1 MTLFLAMVGIANA
14 SANVDFL
21 GHIAIN
27 VNGTWY
33 YTDNENHDWCTGG
46 DFNGANLGT
55 FANTLRLSGQSQT
68 WESGNVNWNGGTVTM
83 YYKIDNGAAQSI
95 GLNYFKFN
103 NNNNY
108 FQYGGSNFAFHPI
121 DISGLSVNEQH
132 TISIWFNCG
141 DKWDSN
147 NNANY
152 VATFNVTDK
161 VSYIDENGDLQSHEA
176 KSISD
181 NTITTLNEEW
191 YVVDRDITINHT
203 LQLKGNVNII
213 LADGCT
219 MNMGTDS
226 DPISGDDDDAIW
238 ADNET
243 PGNLTIYGQE
253 EGTGE
258 LTIYADGD
266 GIHTNYDGYITINGG
281 TINTIVKYN
290 GIFTGNLTMNGGTL
304 NASSEES
311 CGINVDQN
319 ITNNGGS
326 INATGGS
333 SGIMANGGNIT
344 INGGE
349 VNATGNEYGAEYVIF
364 AGENISIY
372 NGTVTINGDNAEDGI
387 HANGDII
394 IEDGTVTV
402 SKDKE
407 DTDYAEDAIYAY
419 GAINI
424 TGGTVVANGS
434 SCGIYTE
441 DDITISKGTVTA
453 SGYYN
458 SGISASGD
466 ITING
471 GKVDATSSSEPGIY
485 AGDDITINDGTV
497 STTDCNYGLYAAN
510 DITITGGT
518 VTTTDSGNGI
528 YSSNNITISG
538 GTIYSTNTQNGIYCY
553 SGDITISGGDIDSD
567 GSECGIL
574 VYNKDHNFIISSGTV
589 NASGEYGIKSWNI
602 DIYGGTIN
610 ATGTENG
617 IIANSISLQ
626 GGSVK
631 ANSYNYKST
640 VTIAEG
646 LNYSDGTEC
655 SNTFGDLDNTK
666 TLQPCVKAKKYDNN
680 YWTTFYSGSVGFT
693 IDDAVNAYAYT
704 AELGTDEITM
714 HLLGKVIPKE
724 TAVIIV
730 SESETITMSADAA
743 TNVSTVPLNNLH
755 GVDVAT
761 ATSSVLSDYPGATT
775 LYFLSNQN
783 SNFGFHD
790 FSGATVPA
798 RKAFL
803 ALDDSNGARGFSM
816 VFEDDATGIRS
827 IDSGKDAIGNEAG
840 AWYDLRGR
848 RLSGKPSQR
857 GIYVNNGK
865 KIVIK

>member
-1 MTLFLAMVGIANA
+1 MTLLVMLLTTATAWAEDDVPYFDPTAPVGQQSKTQDGVTVLTGDEIT
-14 SANVDFL
+14 SVEFPL
-21 GHIAIN
+21 QEG
-27 VNGTWY
+27 WY
-33 YTDNENHDWCTGG
+33 IVKG
-46 DFNGANLGT
+46 
-55 FANTLRLSGQSQT
+55 
-68 WESGNVNWNGGTVTM
+68 
-83 YYKIDNGAAQSI
+83 
-95 GLNYFKFN
+95 
-103 NNNNY
+103 
-108 FQYGGSNFAFHPI
+108 
-121 DISGLSVNEQH
+121 
-132 TISIWFNCG
+132 
-141 DKWDSN
+141 
-147 NNANY
+147 
-152 VATFNVTDK
+152 
-161 VSYIDENGDLQSHEA
+161 
-176 KSISD
+176 
-181 NTITTLNEEW
+181 
-191 YVVDRDITINHT
+191 TINYSST
-203 LQLKGNVNII
+203 LYFSGDVKLI
-213 LADGCT
+213 LADGCA
-219 MNMGTDS
+219 MNMGTKTE
-226 DPISGDDDDAIW
+226 PINDYAISAIW
-238 ADNET
+238 GI
-243 PGNLTIYGQE
+243 PGNLTIYRQE
-253 EGTGE
+253 EATGE
-258 LTIYADGD
+258 LTIYADKD

-349 VNATGNEYGAEYVIF
+349 VNATTVNEYGADYVIY

-372 NGTVTINGDNAEDGI
+372 NGTITINGDDAEDGI
-387 HANGDII
+387 HANGNII
-394 IEDGTVTV
+394 IKDGTITV
-402 SKDKE
+402 SKDQE
-407 DTDYAEDAIYAY
+407 DTDYAGYAIYAD

-424 TGGTVVANGS
+424 TGGTVVANGCY
-434 SCGIYTE
+434 CGIYSE
-441 DDITISKGTVTA
+441 EGDITIEGGDVTA
-453 SGYYN
+453 T
-458 SGISASGD
+458 IIASGD
-466 ITING
+466 SYGAIYAVDGDINISDGIVNASGGDASIYAYNGDVTISGGEVIVSSDYYGIYTYESGNIIINGGKVTANCTYSGIRGNSPYSVITING
-471 GKVDATSSSEPGIY
+471 GNITATATGSNTGSENNHFAIGAKSIAINGGEVTVYGTNSDGIY
-485 AGDDITINDGTV
+485 TP
-497 STTDCNYGLYAAN
+497 
-510 DITITGGT
+510 
-518 VTTTDSGNGI
+518 
-528 YSSNNITISG
+528 NITLNG
-538 GTIYSTNTQNGIYCY
+538 GI
-553 SGDITISGGDIDSD
+553 
-567 GSECGIL
+567 
-574 VYNKDHNFIISSGTV
+574 V
-589 NASGEYGIKSWNI
+589 
-602 DIYGGTIN
+602 N
-610 ATGTENG
+610 ATGGNNG
-617 IIANSISLQ
+617 INIKGDGSIVLN
-626 GGSVK
+626 GAVVT
-631 ANSYNYKST
+631 ATSYNGT

-655 SNTFGDLDNTK
+655 SNTFGDLDNTQ

-730 SESETITMSADAA
+730 SESETITVSADAA
-743 TNVSTVPLNNLH
+743 TNVSTVPPNNLH

-761 ATSSVLSDYPGATT
+761 ATTSVLNDYPDATT
-775 LYFLSNQN
+775 LYFLSNKN

-790 FSGATVPA
+790 FGGSTVPA